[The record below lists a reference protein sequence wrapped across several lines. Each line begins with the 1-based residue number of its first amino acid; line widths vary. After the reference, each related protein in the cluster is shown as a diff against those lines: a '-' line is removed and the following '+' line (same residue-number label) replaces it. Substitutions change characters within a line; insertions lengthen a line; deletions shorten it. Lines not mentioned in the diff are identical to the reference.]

1 MSSSYESLV
10 SKITSKEISDVML
23 ELRQWFNARELADL
37 LRRRYPCRKVEVN
50 DVYKRLVEF
59 SESSNAHC
67 EVDMSVRPR
76 RFRLRSIRAEYFNEL
91 RRQLLRKGVA
101 EWEVNSLLG
110 NGALTEEEV
119 INSWKYAHDMWDA
132 MYRRNR
138 TCRQSVASK

>member
-1 MSSSYESLV
+1 MNSSYESLV

-23 ELRQWFNARELADL
+23 ELREWFNARELADL
-37 LRRRYPCRKVEVN
+37 LRYRYPGRKVEVN

-67 EVDMSVRPR
+67 KVDMSVRPR
-76 RFRLRSIRAEYFNEL
+76 RFRLVSIRAEYFNEL

-101 EWEVNSLLG
+101 EGEVNSLLG
-110 NGALTEEEV
+110 NEALTEQEV
-119 INSWKYAHDMWDA
+119 IDSWKYAHDMWDA

-138 TCRQSVASK
+138 TCRLSVVSK